1 MKDFMNIV
9 NKTKIHSEIKNLK
22 ICSQFVEWSLKKMIK
37 ELEDC
42 IEGDIP
48 VKHTKISANIER
60 MIDNPDKIN

>member
-1 MKDFMNIV
+1 
-9 NKTKIHSEIKNLK
+9 
-22 ICSQFVEWSLKKMIK
+22 MIK